1 MNMAESIS
9 IDALLTRCHVLLD
22 EIQQFR
28 DYLTEHSKGKGV
40 EMRHFQNS
48 IVSEQKAIEKVHY
61 PLNLET
67 VR

>member
-1 MNMAESIS
+1 MAESIP
-9 IDALLTRCHVLLD
+9 IDDLLTKCHALVA

-28 DYLTEHSKGKGV
+28 DYLTEHRKEKAV

-48 IVSEQKAIEKVHY
+48 IVSEQKSIEKVHY

>member
-1 MNMAESIS
+1 MAESVS
-9 IDALLTRCHVLLD
+9 SDDLLTRCHMLLD

-28 DYLTEHSKGKGV
+28 DYLTEHRKGKGV

-48 IVSEQKAIEKVHY
+48 IISEQKSIEKVHH
-61 PLNLET
+61 PLFLKI